1 MRAFFLKDWIWKL
14 FSLVLAAV
22 IWFTIN
28 HILNE
33 SNAPAAPAAGKQV
46 IYGSLPVSIVSA
58 TVDAHLYRAMPDAV
72 SVTVSGSPETIGKL
86 QGIQL
91 RVTVDLTN
99 GAAPDNVK
107 WPVNVSVPPGVALV
121 SVEPQTVSVIAP
133 PPVKKP

>member
-33 SNAPAAPAAGKQV
+33 SNASAPPAAGKQV

-99 GAAPDNVK
+99 GTAADNVK

-133 PPVKKP
+133 PQPH